1 VLDGVAGRART
12 WDESA
17 GEAEVE
23 QDVNDARAEHD
34 QELSGLAAWL
44 PRRSLLAI
52 DIVLDVAFNGAA
64 GPLSAAELG
73 QRQGLET
80 RKLEAILQRLSRAGL
95 LKSVRGPNGGY
106 LLGDE
111 RGAITVGAIV
121 RATLDS
127 DRPVPFE
134 ASPSQS
140 MRKVVLPMLGRIHHE
155 MLRAFDSITL
165 ADLCRE
171 ARLAGLSS
179 KCDGMVDFVI

>member
-1 VLDGVAGRART
+1 MDLERA
-12 WDESA
+12 D
-17 GEAEVE
+17 
-23 QDVNDARAEHD
+23 NDAG
-34 QELSGLAAWL
+34 LSGLAAWL
-44 PRRSLLAI
+44 PRRCLLAI
-52 DIVLDVAFNGAA
+52 DIMLDVSFNGAA

-111 RGAITVGAIV
+111 RGAITVGAIA
-121 RATLDS
+121 RATLDT
-127 DRPVPFE
+127 DRSAPFE
-134 ASPSQS
+134 SSPSQS
-140 MRKVVLPMLGRIHHE
+140 MRKVVLPMLARIHQG
-155 MLRAFDSITL
+155 MLEEFDRITL
-165 ADLCRE
+165 SDLCRE